1 MTTDIT
7 LLEQDIISDIDE
19 REELMFWVKSLH
31 PRYGFSERDE
41 QLFLSYSI
49 PIVYSIWEGF
59 VQTSFQIYI
68 RELNKELTRLELN
81 IDSVCEPIFVYHMES
96 TFRQFKQYPNPKSD
110 EDKPK
115 IVKKKVD
122 FFNALGLFYKSNTLQ
137 IHPDISTESNVGF
150 NVLNR
155 ILNDFNLQKIPEY
168 PEPEYSLKL
177 ELHTLLDTRNKVAH
191 GQKSSIVVK
200 REDLERAINLVKKL
214 MPLVFERIKTGF
226 IEKSYLK

>member
-7 LLEQDIISDIDE
+7 LLEQDIMSDIDE
-19 REELMFWVKSLH
+19 REELMFWVRSLH

-68 RELNKELTRLELN
+68 RELNKLEIK
-81 IDSVCEPIFVYHMES
+81 IDNVCEPILVYHMES
-96 TFRQFKQYPNPKSD
+96 AFRQFKQYPNPKSD

-122 FFNALGLFYKSNTLQ
+122 FFNALGLFYKSNTLE
-137 IHPDISTESNVGF
+137 IHPNINTESNVGF

-155 ILNDFNLQKIPEY
+155 ILNDFNLEKIPEY
-168 PEPEYSLKL
+168 PEPKYSLKD
-177 ELHTLLDTRNKVAH
+177 ELHTLLQIRNAVAH
-191 GQKSSIVVK
+191 GQRNSIVVN

-226 IEKSYLK
+226 IEKKYLK

>member
-7 LLEQDIISDIDE
+7 LLEQEIMSDIDE
-19 REELMFWVKSLH
+19 REELMSRVRLLYI
-31 PRYGFSERDE
+31 RYGFSEQDE
-41 QLFLSYSI
+41 HLFLNYSI

-137 IHPDISTESNVGF
+137 IHPNINTESNVGF

-155 ILNDFNLQKIPEY
+155 ILNDFNLEKIPTHENN
-168 PEPEYSLKL
+168 YSLKD
-177 ELHTLLDTRNKVAH
+177 ELGKLLQIRNAVAH
-191 GQKSSIVVK
+191 GQKSAIVVN
-200 REDLERAINLVKKL
+200 REDLERAIKLVDKL
-214 MPLVFERIKTGF
+214 MDLVFERIKTGF

>member
-7 LLEQDIISDIDE
+7 LLEQEIMSDIDE
-19 REELMFWVKSLH
+19 REELMSRIRLMYA
-31 PRYGFSERDE
+31 RYGFSERDE
-41 QLFLSYSI
+41 QLFLNYSI

-68 RELNKELTRLELN
+68 RALNKELTRLELN
-81 IDSVCEPIFVYHMES
+81 IDSVCEPILVYHMES

-122 FFNALGLFYKSNTLQ
+122 FFNALGLFYKSHTLQ
-137 IHPDISTESNVGF
+137 IHPNINTESNVGF

-155 ILNDFNLQKIPEY
+155 ILNDFNLEKIPTHENN
-168 PEPEYSLKL
+168 YSLKD
-177 ELHTLLDTRNKVAH
+177 ELGKLLQIRNAVAH
-191 GQKSSIVVK
+191 GQKSSIVVN

>member
-31 PRYGFSERDE
+31 PRDGFSERDE

-68 RELNKELTRLELN
+68 RELNKEFTRLELN

-122 FFNALGLFYKSNTLQ
+122 FFNALGLFYKSHTLQ
-137 IHPDISTESNVGF
+137 IHPNINTESNVGF

-155 ILNDFNLQKIPEY
+155 ILNDFNLEKIPPHENN
-168 PEPEYSLKL
+168 YSLKD
-177 ELHTLLDTRNKVAH
+177 ELGKLLQIRNAVAH
-191 GQKSSIVVK
+191 GQKSSIVVN
-200 REDLERAINLVKKL
+200 REDLERAIKLVDKL
-214 MPLVFERIKTGF
+214 MDLVFERIKNGF

>member
-1 MTTDIT
+1 MTNDIT

-68 RELNKELTRLELN
+68 RELNKLELTIN
-81 IDSVCEPIFVYHMES
+81 NVCEPILVYSMES
-96 TFRQFKQYPNPKSD
+96 KFRQFKQYPNPKSE

-115 IVKKKVD
+115 IVKNKVK
-122 FFNALGLFYKSNTLQ
+122 FFNDLELFYKSTTLE
-137 IHPDISTESNVGF
+137 INPNINTESNVGF
-150 NVLNR
+150 NILNR
-155 ILNDFNLQKIPEY
+155 ILTDFNLEKIPDYLEAR
-168 PEPEYSLKL
+168 YSLKD
-177 ELHTLLDTRNKVAH
+177 ELHTLLQIRNAVAH
-191 GQKSSIVVK
+191 GQKKSIVVS

-226 IEKSYLK
+226 IE